1 MENACMSSQRID
13 LLALAPEAYEA
24 MRAIEAYIRKSG
36 LNRRLYELIK
46 IRASQINGCIFCLH
60 MHTREARALGE
71 TEQRIYGL
79 SAWQEAPYYTEKER
93 AALALTEAITLVAE
107 SHVPD
112 EVFEN
117 ARQHF
122 DEKELAALII
132 GITNINGWNRWMV
145 ASRRPPED

>member
-1 MENACMSSQRID
+1 MENTCMSSQRID

-36 LNRRLYELIK
+36 LDRRLYELIK
-46 IRASQINGCIFCLH
+46 IRASQINGCIFCLN

-107 SHVPD
+107 SRVPD

>member
-1 MENACMSSQRID
+1 MSLQRID

-36 LNRRLYELIK
+36 LDRRLYELIK
-46 IRASQINGCIFCLH
+46 IRASQINGCIFCLN

-107 SHVPD
+107 SRVPD

>member
-36 LNRRLYELIK
+36 LDRRLYELIK

-107 SHVPD
+107 SRVPD

>member
-1 MENACMSSQRID
+1 MPSQRID
-13 LLALAPEAYEA
+13 LLTLAPEAYEA

-36 LNRRLYELIK
+36 LDRRLYELIK
-46 IRASQINGCIFCLH
+46 IRASQINGCIFCLN

-122 DEKELAALII
+122 DEEELAALII

>member
-1 MENACMSSQRID
+1 MPSQRID
-13 LLALAPEAYEA
+13 LLTLAPEAYEA

-36 LNRRLYELIK
+36 LDRRLYELIK
-46 IRASQINGCIFCLH
+46 IRASQINGCIFCLN

-107 SHVPD
+107 SRVPD

>member
-36 LNRRLYELIK
+36 LDRRLYELIK
-46 IRASQINGCIFCLH
+46 IRASQINGCIFCLN

-107 SHVPD
+107 SRVPD

>member
-1 MENACMSSQRID
+1 MENACMSLQRID

-36 LNRRLYELIK
+36 LDRRLYELIK
-46 IRASQINGCIFCLH
+46 IRASQINGCIFCLN

-107 SHVPD
+107 SRVPD

>member
-1 MENACMSSQRID
+1 MPSQRID

-36 LNRRLYELIK
+36 FDRRLYELIK
-46 IRASQINGCIFCLH
+46 IRASQINGCIFCLN

-107 SHVPD
+107 SRVPD